1 MAVLAQMKILTKLE
15 LCNLYGLNVLRF
27 SRDRTAKKRAGA
39 MLAVWMVLAVV
50 LIVYTGGLSYGLVY
64 LGLEKVIPAYLI
76 AISSL
81 LVFFFG
87 MLKAGSALYSRE
99 GYEILLSLIHI

>member
-50 LIVYTGGLSYGLVY
+50 LIVYTGGLSYGLVCR
-64 LGLEKVIPAYLI
+64 ETQK
-76 AISSL
+76 ISNSEGIDYPG
-81 LVFFFG
+81 FG
-87 MLKAGSALYSRE
+87 RKSN
-99 GYEILLSLIHI
+99 

>member
-50 LIVYTGGLSYGLVY
+50 LIVYTGGLSYGLY
-64 LGLEKVIPAYLI
+64 SHRHNCSPAFLSSKVCIYAKICPLSWTIPF
-76 AISSL
+76 SPH
-81 LVFFFG
+81 F
-87 MLKAGSALYSRE
+87 
-99 GYEILLSLIHI
+99 